1 MRRIVTYDHRLKRI
15 GHPVRSAIHKLV
27 IQWIDAL
34 NRANRHSVESEPL
47 AALRGEARVSR
58 VSKVSRGVSRV
69 SRVRR
74 RDILVSISCQSR
86 VNFVI
91 VPECGRFSLR
101 TLIWCLGHDPPFV
114 SHKSAT

>member
-1 MRRIVTYDHRLKRI
+1 
-15 GHPVRSAIHKLV
+15 
-27 IQWIDAL
+27 
-34 NRANRHSVESEPL
+34 VESEPL

-58 VSKVSRGVSRV
+58 VSRGVSRV

-74 RDILVSISCQSR
+74 RTVFVSISCQSR

-101 TLIWCLGHDPPFV
+101 TLFRCLALIFCDPPV
-114 SHKSAT
+114 VGHKYELRKLSPKKVQMCHISTINRVTTL